1 MRSNPLRSNP
11 PPAAAPSMPDQLNQ
25 LADLHERGALTDD
38 EFATAKARL
47 LGGVSPEQAA
57 GNARIDGD
65 EHLATAALQIVSII
79 WAPPNS

>member
-1 MRSNPLRSNP
+1 LISIRSPGRWRLQRGP
-11 PPAAAPSMPDQLNQ
+11 HPRPAARVGLD
-25 LADLHERGALTDD
+25 ADT
-38 EFATAKARL
+38 TWRL
-47 LGGVSPEQAA
+47 CTRGVSPEQAA